1 MNTIPHHH
9 RWPAEGSAQRHW
21 HEKLVEGRSFGG
33 GAGRGGAVVIHFCVD
48 TGFKEDVCLL

>member
-1 MNTIPHHH
+1 MNTIPHRH
-9 RWPAEGSAQRHW
+9 RWPAEGSAQQHW
-21 HEKLVEGRSFGG
+21 RVKLVEAYIF